1 MITSIITACN
11 HLENNME
18 VNLIAESIKFMFL
31 GMGVVFAF
39 LTIMIFV
46 LKAQGAIL
54 TKYFPAENKIVNVT
68 LKDTIKQNDA
78 AKMAAIVAAVQ
89 HHKNLKG

>member
-1 MITSIITACN
+1 
-11 HLENNME
+11 ME
-18 VNLIAESIKFMFL
+18 INLIAESVKFMFL

-46 LKAQGAIL
+46 LKGQSILL
-54 TKYFPAENKIVNVT
+54 TKFFPQKEKELNVMPNIT
-68 LKDTIKQNDA
+68 PISNIANNTDA
-78 AKMAAIVAAVQ
+78 AKIAAVIAAVQ

>member
-1 MITSIITACN
+1 
-11 HLENNME
+11 ME
-18 VNLIAESIKFMFL
+18 VNLIAESVKFMFL

-54 TKYFPAENKIVNVT
+54 TKYFPAENKVVNNVPT
-68 LKDTIKQNDA
+68 RNTNEKTDN

>member
-1 MITSIITACN
+1 
-11 HLENNME
+11 ME

>member
-1 MITSIITACN
+1 M
-11 HLENNME
+11 EE

-54 TKYFPAENKIVNVT
+54 TKFFPQEEKKVNIIPQSNSVNT
-68 LKDTIKQNDA
+68 TTNTEA
-78 AKMAAIVAAVQ
+78 AKIAAIIAAVQ
-89 HHKNLKG
+89 HHTNLKG